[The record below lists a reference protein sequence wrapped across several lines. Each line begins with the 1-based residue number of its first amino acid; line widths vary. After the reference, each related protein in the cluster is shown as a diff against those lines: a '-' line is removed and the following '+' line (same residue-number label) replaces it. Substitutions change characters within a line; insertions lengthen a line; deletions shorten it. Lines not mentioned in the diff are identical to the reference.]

1 MSEKGTGR
9 TESTRNTRVA
19 VLCAAFAVG
28 MVGLAYAS
36 VPLYRLFCQMTG
48 FAGTTQRAERPS
60 AVVLDRRVT
69 VRFDAN
75 VGPGLSWDFLPV
87 QPTMTVKIGENG
99 LAFYKVTNR
108 SDKPIVGTA
117 TFNVTPDQAGGFFNK
132 VECFCFTEQRL
143 EPGESAELP
152 VSFFIDPA
160 IEKDVDGSQIND
172 ITLSYTFYPVD
183 KPKERVTGSAS
194 GTSGT
199 LEPGTPGAGGAG
211 AKVPRKGS

>member
-1 MSEKGTGR
+1 MSRGKADNDLVGQTA
-9 TESTRNTRVA
+9 RNTRVA
-19 VLCAAFAVG
+19 LFCAAFAVG

-36 VPLYRLFCQMTG
+36 VPLYRLFCQLTG

-60 AVVLDRRVT
+60 SEVLDKLIT

-75 VGPGLSWDFLPV
+75 VGPGLSWDFQPV
-87 QPTMTVKIGENG
+87 QPTTTLKIGENA
-99 LAFYKVTNR
+99 LAFYKVRNR

-117 TFNVTPDQAGGFFNK
+117 TFNVTPDQAGAFFNK

-160 IEKDVDGSQIND
+160 IVKDVDGAGIRN
-172 ITLSYTFYPVD
+172 ITLSYTFFPVD
-183 KPKERVTGSAS
+183 KPKERTTTG
-194 GTSGT
+194 
-199 LEPGTPGAGGAG
+199 GAGGGSSG
-211 AKVPRKGS
+211 ASGDGGQPRRGS

>member
-1 MSEKGTGR
+1 MSSETTTHSKTR
-9 TESTRNTRVA
+9 AASAARNTRVA

-36 VPLYRLFCQMTG
+36 VPLYRLFCQLTG

-60 AVVLDRRVT
+60 STVLDKSVT

-75 VGPGLSWDFLPV
+75 IGPGLSWDFQSV
-87 QPTMTVKIGENG
+87 VPTMTVKIGENG
-99 LAFYKVTNR
+99 LAFYRVKNR

-117 TFNVTPDQAGGFFNK
+117 TFNVTPDQAGAFFNK

-143 EPGESAELP
+143 EPGETAELP

-160 IEKDVDGSQIND
+160 IVNDVDGAKIRN
-172 ITLSYTFYPVD
+172 ITLSYTFFPVD
-183 KPKERVTGSAS
+183 KPKERVTKNGSNS
-194 GTSGT
+194 TGN
-199 LEPGTPGAGGAG
+199 GGAPG
-211 AKVPRKGS
+211 NGVEPKKGS